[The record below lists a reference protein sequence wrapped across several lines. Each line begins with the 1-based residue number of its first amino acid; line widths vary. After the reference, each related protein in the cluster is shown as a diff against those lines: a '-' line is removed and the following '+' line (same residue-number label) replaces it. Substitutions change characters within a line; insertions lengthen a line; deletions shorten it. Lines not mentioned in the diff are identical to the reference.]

1 MTNSRKLLVSAA
13 SALAI
18 SALPIKLDIGSV
30 GGFAQTSAF
39 AKSENGGGNGGG
51 GGGGNGGGGDR
62 GNSGGKSSGSSNGK
76 SASAAGKTKS
86 SGGVQP
92 ASVGGLLTSIFGGG
106 QTKKSVAVNNKRKAP
121 RSAEA
126 KQNPKALTANVLPA
140 SVAVP
145 GTKPVKE
152 KNLNARLAGLNSLNR
167 NYHAYLNSQS
177 PRMALVREYVL
188 NSAKAELTVEAAA
201 AAAEKAAQLQTA
213 LDAAAAA
220 IVPFD
225 GSAPIVDPTADAL
238 QARLDALNALEP
250 PVDPTELAAFE
261 AEKEALSDALAAA
274 DDLAKAEEE
283 LANAQAAADAAAE
296 DTSEDDLKE
305 ALLAAANPNRVAEY
319 GDDYLNEEVMDWAKD
334 VLGVGD
340 AYGKIDEI
348 KATLPTET
356 ADATPV
362 LEPESEVAAEPGPA
376 PLVVPVN

>member
-1 MTNSRKLLVSAA
+1 VTNSRKLLVSAA

-39 AKSENGGGNGGG
+39 AKSENG

-92 ASVGGLLTSIFGGG
+92 ASVGGLMKSIFSGG
-106 QTKKSVAVNNKRKAP
+106 QTKKSAAAGNKHTAP
-121 RSAEA
+121 KTAKA

-140 SVAVP
+140 SVEVP

-188 NSAKAELTVEAAA
+188 NSAQAELAVEAAA

-274 DDLAKAEEE
+274 ADLAKAEEE
-283 LANAQAAADAAAE
+283 LADAQATADAAAE
-296 DTSEDDLKE
+296 GTSEDDLKE

-319 GDDYLNEEVMDWAKD
+319 GDDYLNDEVMDWAKD

-356 ADATPV
+356 AEVTPV
-362 LEPESEVAAEPGPA
+362 LEPEPEVAIEPAPA

>member
-1 MTNSRKLLVSAA
+1 MTYNRKLLVSAA

-18 SALPIKLDIGSV
+18 SALPIKLDSV
-30 GGFAQTSAF
+30 GGFAKASAF

-51 GGGGNGGGGDR
+51 GNGGGGNGGGDR
-62 GNSGGKSSGSSNGK
+62 GNGGGKSSNSSNGK

-86 SGGVQP
+86 GGGAQT
-92 ASVGGLLTSIFGGG
+92 ASVGGLMKSIFGGG
-106 QTKKSVAVNNKRKAP
+106 QTKKSAAAGTKRTAP
-121 RSAEA
+121 KSAKA
-126 KQNPKALTANVLPA
+126 KQNPKAFKLEVLPA
-140 SVAVP
+140 SVEIP
-145 GTKPVKE
+145 GAKPVKE

-177 PRMALVREYVL
+177 PKMALIRDYVL
-188 NSAKAELTVEAAA
+188 NSAKAELAVEAAA
-201 AAAEKAAQLQTA
+201 AAAEKAAQLQTE

-225 GSAPIVDPTADAL
+225 GSAPIADPTADAL
-238 QARLDALNALEP
+238 QARLDELNALEP
-250 PVDPTELAAFE
+250 PVDPIELSAFE

-283 LANAQAAADAAAE
+283 LADAQAVADAAAE
-296 DTSEDDLKE
+296 GTGEDDLKE

-319 GDDYLNEEVMDWAKD
+319 GDDYLNDEVMDWAKD

-356 ADATPV
+356 AEVTPV
-362 LEPESEVAAEPGPA
+362 EPEPEVMTEPAPT

>member
-1 MTNSRKLLVSAA
+1 MTYNRKLLVSAA

-18 SALPIKLDIGSV
+18 SALPIKLDSV
-30 GGFAQTSAF
+30 GGFAKASAF

-51 GGGGNGGGGDR
+51 GNGGGDR
-62 GNSGGKSSGSSNGK
+62 GNGGGKSSNSSNGK

-86 SGGVQP
+86 GGGAQT
-92 ASVGGLLTSIFGGG
+92 ASVGALMKSIFGGG
-106 QTKKSVAVNNKRKAP
+106 QTKKAVAAGTKRTEPK
-121 RSAEA
+121 SAKA
-126 KQNPKALTANVLPA
+126 KQNPKAFKLEVLPA
-140 SVAVP
+140 SVEVP
-145 GTKPVKE
+145 GAKPVKQ

-177 PRMALVREYVL
+177 PRMALIRDYVL
-188 NSAKAELTVEAAA
+188 TSAKAELAIEAAA
-201 AAAEKAAQLQTA
+201 TAAEKAAQLQTA

-225 GSAPIVDPTADAL
+225 GSAPIADPTADAL
-238 QARLDALNALEP
+238 QARLDELNALEP
-250 PVDPTELAAFE
+250 PVNPTDLAAFE

-283 LANAQAAADAAAE
+283 LADAQASADTAVE
-296 DTSEDDLKE
+296 GTGEDDLKE

-319 GDDYLNEEVMDWAKD
+319 GDDYLNDEVMDWAKD

-348 KATLPTET
+348 KAHLPTET
-356 ADATPV
+356 AEVTPV
-362 LEPESEVAAEPGPA
+362 EPEPEVITEPA
-376 PLVVPVN
+376 PTALVLPVN

>member
-18 SALPIKLDIGSV
+18 SALPIKLDIGSS

-51 GGGGNGGGGDR
+51 GNGGGGDR
-62 GNSGGKSSGSSNGK
+62 GNGGGKSNGSSNGK

-86 SGGVQP
+86 NGGVQT
-92 ASVGGLLTSIFGGG
+92 ASTGNLMKSIFGGG
-106 QTKKSVAVNNKRKAP
+106 QTKKSAAANNKRTTPKT
-121 RSAEA
+121 A
-126 KQNPKALTANVLPA
+126 KTKQHLKTLPANILPA
-140 SVAVP
+140 SVEVP
-145 GTKPVKE
+145 GAKPVKE
-152 KNLNARLAGLNSLNR
+152 KNLNARLAALNSLNR

-188 NSAKAELTVEAAA
+188 NSAKAELAVEAAA
-201 AAAEKAAQLQTA
+201 AAAEKAAQLQAA

-261 AEKEALSDALAAA
+261 AEKQALSDALAAA
-274 DDLAKAEEE
+274 DDLAQAEQD
-283 LANAQAAADAAAE
+283 LADAQAAADAAAE
-296 DTSEDDLKE
+296 GTSEDDLKE

-319 GDDYLNEEVMDWAKD
+319 GDDYLNDEVMDWAKD

-356 ADATPV
+356 ADVTAVVDPV
-362 LEPESEVAAEPGPA
+362 PEVATEPA
-376 PLVVPVN
+376 VTPLVLPAN

>member
-13 SALAI
+13 SAIAI

-51 GGGGNGGGGDR
+51 GNGGGGDR
-62 GNSGGKSSGSSNGK
+62 GNGGGKSSGSSNGK

-86 SGGVQP
+86 NGSVQT
-92 ASVGGLLTSIFGGG
+92 ASVGGLVKSIFGGG
-106 QTKKSVAVNNKRKAP
+106 QTKKSAVVSNKRTAP
-121 RSAEA
+121 KTAKA
-126 KQNPKALTANVLPA
+126 KQNPKALPADVLPA
-140 SVAVP
+140 SVVVP
-145 GTKPVKE
+145 GAKPVKQ

-188 NSAKAELTVEAAA
+188 NSAKAELAVEAAA
-201 AAAEKAAQLQTA
+201 AAAEKAAQLQAA

-238 QARLDALNALEP
+238 QARLDELNALEP

-283 LANAQAAADAAAE
+283 LADAQAAADAAAE
-296 DTSEDDLKE
+296 GTSEDDLKE

-319 GDDYLNEEVMDWAKD
+319 GDDYLNDEVMDWAKD

-356 ADATPV
+356 ADATATD
-362 LEPESEVAAEPGPA
+362 EPEPEVTIEPTSA
-376 PLVVPVN
+376 PIVVPVN